1 MPSENFKCKQ
11 CGNCCINLG
20 DAFSTCATTEDID
33 LWEEEGRND
42 ILEWVG
48 FIPLGDEYVY
58 DLWIDPQ
65 TDDDVNHCPWL
76 KKHPTENKYIC
87 SIHDVK
93 PNHCRAYP
101 KSKRHAQETGCPGF
115 DFE

>member
-1 MPSENFKCKQ
+1 MPPENFKCKQ

-20 DAFSTCATTEDID
+20 DAFSTCATEEDID

-58 DLWIDPQ
+58 DIWIWNGILLLLYCYAFK
-65 TDDDVNHCPWL
+65 T
-76 KKHPTENKYIC
+76 T
-87 SIHDVK
+87 
-93 PNHCRAYP
+93 PN
-101 KSKRHAQETGCPGF
+101 
-115 DFE
+115 